1 MYYNGDIPMYSPSLK
16 KEAGEGGAVWADAGT
31 IIPWNIYLNYG
42 DKNLLEKKYLLMK
55 DYAECLIKKILNKE
69 ISI

>member
-1 MYYNGDIPMYSPSLK
+1 MDVYIFYKKYLNDLRGGQIIDYSGDILMYYPSL

-42 DKNLLEKKYLLMK
+42 DKN
-55 DYAECLIKKILNKE
+55 
-69 ISI
+69 